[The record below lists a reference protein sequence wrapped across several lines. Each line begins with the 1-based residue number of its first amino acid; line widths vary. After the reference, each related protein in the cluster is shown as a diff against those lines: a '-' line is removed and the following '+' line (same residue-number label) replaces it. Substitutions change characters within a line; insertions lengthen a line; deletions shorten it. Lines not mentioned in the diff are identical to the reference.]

1 MIQRIPNPFSAN
13 FSNATIVPPN
23 EYSTIYIAGQVGH
36 PPAGP
41 VKVTAAT
48 FEEEARLCFG
58 NIRLALEKAGAT
70 MKDVV
75 RITAYLTNLSDYP
88 AYDRVRKETFPDS
101 PPASASVQ
109 VAGLLVGAHLE
120 IDAIAVIKTK

>member
-1 MIQRIPNPFSAN
+1 MIKRIPNPFSAN
-13 FSNATIVPPN
+13 FSNATVVPTS

-36 PPAGP
+36 PPDGP

-48 FEEEARLCFG
+48 
-58 NIRLALEKAGAT
+58 LEKAGAS
-70 MKDVV
+70 MRDVV

-101 PPASASVQ
+101 PPASSTVQ
-109 VAGLLVGAHLE
+109 VMGLLVNAHLE
-120 IDAIAVIKTK
+120 IDTVAVIITK